1 MSALPRAIV
10 FLLLS
15 VTGSAAETARP
26 ADTAA
31 LQACLKSELGQEL
44 AGERCIGVVADP
56 CLDKGPSTSE
66 QVECTT
72 RELVVW
78 DAMLNADYKALLRK
92 LDKGQIAKL
101 QDAQR
106 AWIASRDRTCDF
118 YWHFHQ
124 GTMAVPMSAYCRLRE
139 TARRV
144 MYLRN
149 FVEHTR

>member
-1 MSALPRAIV
+1 MTAVARAV
-10 FLLLS
+10 VLLILGA
-15 VTGSAAETARP
+15 TASAAETAQPR
-26 ADTAA
+26 DTAA
-31 LQACLKSELGQEL
+31 VQACLKSERGQEL

-56 CLDKGPSTSE
+56 CGEKGLSTAE
-66 QVECTT
+66 QVECAT
-72 RELVVW
+72 RELLVW
-78 DAMLNADYKALLRK
+78 DAILNADYKTLLRE
-92 LDKGQIAKL
+92 LDKAQIAKL

-144 MYLRN
+144 IYLRG
-149 FVEHTR
+149 FVEHPR